1 MGFFRLPNSKVFSK
15 KSTKF
20 AELVCAEK
28 LAEATWALCQDVVK
42 GIHPFLGRTS
52 SSPNG
57 LKMSVSYKISQ
68 VFWGTVI
75 YINIYIYMEIQN
87 PMKFMM
93 ILPSCRTKKCFSL
106 NLIGNPKNNT
116 VEIHFLEFLAPE
128 SFANHHQPPP
138 INTSSRNC
146 EGIARAAQELLNA
159 HGFAHTRFPWPKCQ
173 SQDENHSTSLV
184 FRCFPKIP

>member
-28 LAEATWALCQDVVK
+28 LAEATWALCQDLVK
-42 GIHPFLGRTS
+42 GIHIFGRTENLQFS
-52 SSPNG
+52 
-57 LKMSVSYKISQ
+57 KRFESVCSYKISQ
-68 VFWGTVI
+68 VFLGTV
-75 YINIYIYMEIQN
+75 INIYIYMEIQN

-93 ILPSCRTKKCFSL
+93 ILSSCRTIKCFSEFYRQSKEQ
-106 NLIGNPKNNT
+106 PKT
-116 VEIHFLEFLAPE
+116 VEIHFLGFLAPE
-128 SFANHHQPPP
+128 SFANHHQPPR

-159 HGFAHTRFPWPKCQ
+159 HGFAHTRFPWPK
-173 SQDENHSTSLV
+173 SRWESFHES
-184 FRCFPKIP
+184 CF